1 MPSQLHPLVCALQ
14 GSVTVLSPP
23 RWSHQG
29 RKPFGCL
36 SGDSI
41 DMLKGLWRH
50 RAANLAQD
58 TQPYTGGEA
67 RVSEAVGTE
76 LPSQRSVRQ

>member
-1 MPSQLHPLVCALQ
+1 
-14 GSVTVLSPP
+14 
-23 RWSHQG
+23 
-29 RKPFGCL
+29 
-36 SGDSI
+36 
-41 DMLKGLWRH
+41 MLKGLWRH

>member
-1 MPSQLHPLVCALQ
+1 MPFQLHPLVCALQ

-29 RKPFGCL
+29 QKPLGCL

-41 DMLKGLWRH
+41 DMLKGLWRC

-67 RVSEAVGTE
+67 RVPRQWGQNCPHSEV
-76 LPSQRSVRQ
+76 